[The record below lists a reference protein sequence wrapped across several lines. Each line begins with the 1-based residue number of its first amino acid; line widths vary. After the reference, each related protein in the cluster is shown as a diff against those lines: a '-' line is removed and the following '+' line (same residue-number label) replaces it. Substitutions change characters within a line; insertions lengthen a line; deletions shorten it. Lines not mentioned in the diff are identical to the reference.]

1 MRSSAFVS
9 NVKRD
14 YEEEIRGTFERIQRP
29 LRWMMAEY
37 TRRRIS
43 SPAFAGYRFSRVRR
57 SASAGFAYG
66 FALASD
72 EEMGIHAPPEA
83 VTYAFVR
90 PTDSDL
96 YEELVTRA
104 DSAVRRL
111 ASNSRSL
118 GHRFELH
125 LGREISAV
133 RHRSFAR
140 VPPELFVLGAADFFM
155 LAQRPLRVGGFVERV
170 RKATTRPGP

>member
-1 MRSSAFVS
+1 MMQ
-9 NVKRD
+9 RD
-14 YEEEIRGTFERIQRP
+14 YKEEIQGTFDRIQRP
-29 LRWMMAEY
+29 LRWMMTEFS
-37 TRRRIS
+37 RRRIAS
-43 SPAFAGYRFSRVRR
+43 RAFVGYRFSRIRG

-66 FALASD
+66 FALVPD
-72 EEMGIHAPPEA
+72 ETIGIHKPPEA
-83 VTYAFVR
+83 VTYAFVS
-90 PTDSDL
+90 PIDSDL

-104 DSAVRRL
+104 GSPVRRL
-111 ASNSRSL
+111 ASSSGSL

-125 LGREISAV
+125 LGREIPAV

-155 LAQRPLRVGGFVERV
+155 LAQRPFRVGGFVERV